1 MTIKS
6 KIKIGISVL
15 SIVVMGMLVVSN
27 INISKIKEG
36 NDKTTKIKDNIIHV
50 EKIIAGHQ
58 KYAGALA
65 SSIVKNE
72 TFNSKS
78 KHNNCILG
86 KWYFPFKK
94 TEEFKKLSKESKA
107 KLIKMETEHKEIHGT
122 AKLYRENYNFFN
134 PLMREEILQ
143 QELALV
149 VWEVVFEKKIN
160 KKYSEKKI
168 AKYAKKGKDLLKFR
182 TNYKQSKW
190 NEFITEEKAN
200 KYYQNYNDNMKK
212 LLDNATNAYK
222 KMYEVATNA
231 KKLHNQYKWEEAK
244 KEFKKLK
251 GMVTDI
257 KYGDLSSLKSETRDY
272 IDANQEIENKMI
284 NGVPKN
290 LKHIIVGLEEY
301 KTGLKEKERQIQKE
315 NKKTTNIVDI
325 INIVSFLVIVL
336 IIGTIFIFGQQL
348 IKEIENLGTG
358 LKSFFGFLNGKTMN
372 IEKLNDKKT
381 DEFGK
386 IAGMINENVQNIS
399 IKIDLERN
407 MIKEVQEVVNEVNNG
422 SLESR
427 VEAQTNTESLNDL
440 RDSLNKMLESLESNV
455 ASNLIEL
462 EKTIGSYGNLDFTS
476 KVNCKKGKMKDA
488 INNLGNLVTEMLV
501 SSQNISLELNNNAN
515 QLESNMTELASASN
529 EQAASLEEVSASV
542 EEISGNI
549 AQSKE
554 KASQVSKNA
563 HEMKRLA
570 NTGSKDVTKMNEI
583 IENVSESQNKISNAI
598 QQIDQIAFQTNILSL
613 NAAVEAATAGEHGKG
628 FAVVAQEVRNLAAR
642 SAEAAE
648 DIKKLV
654 DTSSGL
660 ISESTE
666 LSSHVS
672 VSFTKLVEAVEDT
685 STNID
690 EVYQTGKEQEDGINQ
705 ISTTMSQLDQNTQ
718 ENARMANETL
728 TIALSTKESANTIL
742 EDMADKE
749 FNGKQ

>member
-301 KTGLKEKERQIQKE
+301 KKGLKEKERQIQKE

-336 IIGTIFIFGQQL
+336 IIGTIFVFGQQL

-372 IEKLNDKKT
+372 IEKLNDKKA

-455 ASNLIEL
+455 ASDLIEL

-549 AQSKE
+549 AQSKD
-554 KASQVSKNA
+554 KTSQVAQNA
-563 HEMKRLA
+563 HEMKKLA
-570 NTGSKDVTKMNEI
+570 NEGSKDVTKMNEI

-628 FAVVAQEVRNLAAR
+628 FAVVAQEVRNLAAK

-648 DIKKLV
+648 EIKGLV
-654 DTSSGL
+654 
-660 ISESTE
+660 SESISKAQEGSSQANKTLEAFNNVIENIESTKSLVEQVASATNEQETGIAQINSAMSELDSFTQQNAAIANTVKE
-666 LSSHVS
+666 LS
-672 VSFTKLVEAVEDT
+672 VEVQDVA
-685 STNID
+685 
-690 EVYQTGKEQEDGINQ
+690 Q
-705 ISTTMSQLDQNTQ
+705 ISTEGSKNKKH
-718 ENARMANETL
+718 R
-728 TIALSTKESANTIL
+728 
-742 EDMADKE
+742 
-749 FNGKQ
+749 